1 MNSDFE
7 RVARRAAAFEVA
19 AHRLFSS
26 FDSSPSRVIELV
38 EARKQLTILS
48 LKQDDL
54 MREALRAIEVDL
66 LRPAIVMAWAAFMD
80 FIEDKLA
87 SDNLVTV
94 HSKRPAWAKH
104 KSIDDIKENVSEY
117 QLVEVAKDAK
127 VITKAEM
134 KALHGLLSKRNE
146 CAHPTGYKPK
156 LSEAVG
162 FIAEL
167 LNRIPTID
175 QRSPKP

>member
-1 MNSDFE
+1 VTSDVENFIL
-7 RVARRAAAFEVA
+7 RAASFEVA
-19 AHRLFSS
+19 AHAVFSS

-54 MREALRAIEVDL
+54 MREALRAVEVDL

-80 FIEDKLA
+80 FLEDKLA
-87 SDNLVTV
+87 SDNLAAV
-94 HSKRPAWAKH
+94 HAKRAAWAKH
-104 KSIDDIKENVSEY
+104 KSIDDLKENVSEN
-117 QLVEVAKDAK
+117 QLIEVAKDVK

-162 FIAEL
+162 FVAEL
-167 LNRIPTID
+167 LNRIPTIE
-175 QRSPKP
+175 QRSPKA